1 MTSKEQEDLLK
12 KYDGFVHFMAK
23 KYHGSLK
30 IHEYEDL
37 VQEFRMALIEAR
49 EKHDDTQGKFTTF
62 AGLLMKHRFLHI
74 LRDENAEKR
83 PDYVLTL
90 DEAITNG
97 NDKSENFIDIAE
109 PMWEY
114 EKTPHEIYIEE
125 RFANDILDVLDS
137 FSRGFITRQLL
148 YDGLSVKEVAE
159 KNNMSEDLVRLT
171 HKLNVLRLRTFLKKM
186 SYQMRAMRSLI

>member
-1 MTSKEQEDLLK
+1 MGTTNVN
-12 KYDGFVHFMAK
+12 FVERPNWTIGNSW
-23 KYHGSLK
+23 KYHMDFDFIVRDGSSVTFSVNAV
-30 IHEYEDL
+30 IEDMYAVL
-37 VQEFRMALIEAR
+37 TSIENSG
-49 EKHDDTQGKFTTF
+49 E
-62 AGLLMKHRFLHI
+62 
-74 LRDENAEKR
+74 EPN
-83 PDYVLTL
+83 YVLTL

-171 HKLNVLRLRTFLKKM
+171 HKLNVLRLRTFFKEDVISNEGDEKFDLDEFNDTYDKEFFNGE
-186 SYQMRAMRSLI
+186 